1 MSFLAQ
7 DIERQIVTVAIQTFN
22 QNEYTTGT
30 IIHDGFLVES
40 LDVKDEVLRKAE
52 QAVKLMKGYAIK
64 LEKKSLKDFNE
75 DML

>member
-1 MSFLAQ
+1 
-7 DIERQIVTVAIQTFN
+7 
-22 QNEYTTGT
+22 
-30 IIHDGFLVES
+30 
-40 LDVKDEVLRKAE
+40 VKDEVLRKAE